1 MKLYVIRHGES
12 EGNQLGVFS
21 GWHQHNLT
29 EKGREDARTAGRIVS
44 KVKFDKVY
52 SSDLYRAIETA
63 KIALPDYECEP
74 TPLIKE
80 INVGLLQE
88 MTYEKAREKYG
99 HLYKKP
105 NGNDY
110 GEIGGESFDDLYK
123 RIQEFL
129 DNLAASH
136 FKNVAAFCHGGTMR
150 AIYRIVMGKES
161 NSNNLDCPNCCISV
175 FEYKNDRWILKTWNY
190 TEEI

>member
-1 MKLYVIRHGES
+1 MKLYVIRHGQS
-12 EGNQLGVFS
+12 EGNVRGIFS
-21 GWHQHNLT
+21 GWCDHKLT
-29 EKGREDARTAGRIVS
+29 ESGREDARKAGRIIS

-52 SSDLYRAIETA
+52 SSDLNRAYETA
-63 KIALPDYECEP
+63 KLALPDFECEP

-80 INVGLLQE
+80 INVGSIQG
-88 MTYEKAREKYG
+88 MTYAEAREKYG

-110 GEIGGESFDDLYK
+110 GEIGGESFDALYERLQK
-123 RIQEFL
+123 FL
-129 DNLAASH
+129 DMVSSSPYE
-136 FKNVAAFCHGGTMR
+136 NVAAFCHGGTMR
-150 AIYRIVMGKES
+150 AIYRLVMGKDS

-175 FEYKNDRWILKTWNY
+175 FEHKNDRWILKTWNY

>member
-1 MKLYVIRHGES
+1 MKLYVIRHGQS
-12 EGNQLGVFS
+12 EGNIRGVFS

-29 EKGREDARTAGRIVS
+29 EKGREDACRAGRIIS

-110 GEIGGESFDDLYK
+110 GEIVSGNLNIPETEYPMLYTRKDKYMIESLTDLEVLTK
-123 RIQEFL
+123 GLE
-129 DNLAASH
+129 
-136 FKNVAAFCHGGTMR
+136 
-150 AIYRIVMGKES
+150 
-161 NSNNLDCPNCCISV
+161 
-175 FEYKNDRWILKTWNY
+175 
-190 TEEI
+190 